1 MGSIFLTV
9 LRMSLEA
16 SLLVAVVLGFRVI
29 FRKAPKWLHCLI
41 WTIVAVKLICPFAI
55 ERDWG
60 MYSTLDLFVYMA
72 KQDFQ
77 NEISPGQSM
86 NLIIT
91 ERSETEEG
99 KTNHGD
105 TISPEKNE
113 NDNTKQAGKNAAQDN
128 IIEKAEYFNH
138 VEYTPIES
146 RFLRIILDSRKRD
159 DNIIGNPI
167 K

>member
-60 MYSTLDLFVYMA
+60 LYSSLDYVIYAA
-72 KQDFQ
+72 KEEFQ
-77 NEISPGQSM
+77 SEISPGQSM

-91 ERSETEEG
+91 ERSETEEA

-105 TISPEKNE
+105 TISP
-113 NDNTKQAGKNAAQDN
+113 
-128 IIEKAEYFNH
+128 
-138 VEYTPIES
+138 
-146 RFLRIILDSRKRD
+146 
-159 DNIIGNPI
+159 
-167 K
+167 